1 MSFAFDIS
9 RNTTASFVSGIK
21 SGKIPKVGSYNASS
35 PSHSDLMSSYRSLQK
50 GDALVKSGH
59 CYMVASV
66 DFNNQRVYVYE
77 QTPSISIA
85 TSHSFSSLA
94 NSGYMPFAKN

>member
-59 CYMVASV
+59 CFMVASV